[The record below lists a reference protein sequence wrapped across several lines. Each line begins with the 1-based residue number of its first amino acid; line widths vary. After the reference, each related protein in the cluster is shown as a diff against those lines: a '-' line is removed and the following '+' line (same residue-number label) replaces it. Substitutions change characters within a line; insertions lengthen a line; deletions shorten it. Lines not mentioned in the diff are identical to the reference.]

1 MIPLSKDRQFMQ
13 ADSAVL
19 KLLHRFIR
27 FCMQEMHRDNR
38 IVNLHF
44 KISLVN
50 RRPRQVNGTQGSTIT
65 AHEQEDSSILNSI
78 CKEAVDV

>member
-1 MIPLSKDRQFMQ
+1 MVTLSNDRQFMHV
-13 ADSAVL
+13 DSAAL

-27 FCMQEMHRDNR
+27 FCMREMHGDNR

-50 RRPRQVNGTQGSTIT
+50 RRPRQVNGTRPLNIT
-65 AHEQEDSSILNSI
+65 AHEQEFRAILNCM
-78 CKEAVDV
+78 CKKAVDV